1 MRIAYYAPMKPPDAL
16 VASGDREMA
25 GLIASTLALAGYEVE
40 IASVFRSYEGEGN
53 PDRQE
58 MLRAGAEQEAAR
70 LIERY
75 RARPAEE
82 RPQVWFSYHVYYKS
96 PDWIGPAVSKALGI
110 PYVLA
115 ESTYAASRAQGPW
128 AIGHLGAEAA
138 IRSANL
144 IFSMTKIDYE
154 GVQQILTGRQIHRR
168 LPPFI
173 DPAPF
178 AAAPHRELAPGEPVR
193 LLAVGMMRYGDK
205 LESYRRLSQYLK
217 LMKRQ
222 DWALTVIGD
231 GPARR
236 EVEEAL
242 APLGEQ
248 RVQFKGARPKFEMPK
263 LYAGADIYIW
273 PAANEAYGIA
283 LLEAQAA
290 GLPVVAGKV
299 RGVPDV
305 MLDGQTGFLTPE
317 NDGEAFAGVIDF
329 LISDADARR
338 KMGETGRR
346 FITSMRS
353 MEKAA
358 VILKH
363 GLQAALQKKPSRFA
377 WWRGK

>member
-1 MRIAYYAPMKPPDAL
+1 MKPPDAL
-16 VASGDREMA
+16 VPSGDREMA
-25 GLIASTLALAGYEVE
+25 GLIASTLVLAGYEVE

-53 PDRQE
+53 PGRQE
-58 MLRAGAEQEAAR
+58 MLRIGAEQEAAR

-75 RARPAEE
+75 CERPAEE

-96 PDWIGPAVSKALGI
+96 PDWIGPLVSRALGI

-115 ESTYAASRAQGPW
+115 EASYAASRAKGPW

-144 IFSMTKIDYE
+144 IFSMTKIDYA
-154 GVQQILTGRQIHRR
+154 GVQKILTGRQIHRR

-178 AAAPHRELAPGEPVR
+178 AVMPHNERAPGEPVR

-205 LESYRRLSQYLK
+205 LESYRRLAQYLT
-217 LMKRQ
+217 LTKRK
-222 DWALTVIGD
+222 DWTLTVIGD
-231 GPARR
+231 GPARK

-242 APLGEQ
+242 APLGDQ
-248 RVQFKGARPKFEMPK
+248 RVQLKGAHPKFEMPK
-263 LYAGADIYIW
+263 LYAEADIYIW
-273 PAANEAYGIA
+273 PAANEAYGVA

-317 NDGEAFAGVIDF
+317 NDGEAFAGVVDF

-346 FITSMRS
+346 FVTSMRT
-353 MEKAA
+353 MEKAS

-363 GLQAALQKKPSRFA
+363 GLLAVVRNKPPRFA
-377 WWRGK
+377 WRRRK